1 MTGRH
6 MSHAHQ
12 IAANPH
18 TVRHTVPPWEF
29 SGALNG
35 SPLVRT
41 LCGHVEAPDR
51 LRLLTVTNTD
61 LPECPDCAAR
71 AQRLEV
77 VA

>member
-1 MTGRH
+1 MTR
-6 MSHAHQ
+6 HAHQ
-12 IAANPH
+12 LAANPH

-29 SGALNG
+29 TGALNG

-51 LRLLTVTNTD
+51 LRLHTVTYTE

-71 AQRLEV
+71 AQLLEV